1 MSGISTNVGLMSGLN
16 TSELIGQLMA
26 IERVPIRQLENRI
39 TIETDRQTAISDISA
54 KVLLMQATANS
65 LGQESLFKSVT
76 AASSNE
82 SLLKATVTGEPAT
95 GAYSFTPARMAT
107 AQQVISQGF
116 VNPESSTVGA
126 GTITIGAAGSQVNRA
141 TTLESLNG
149 FAGVQQGSINITQA
163 DGTSAVIDLSST
175 VNINEVVDRIN
186 SNGTLSVS
194 ASVVDNHIQLT
205 DNSGGAGT
213 LTVQD
218 VGLGSTATSLGLT
231 SLSASGNTYAGT
243 DINFI
248 GSSTLLSALNDG
260 LGVDT
265 SQGVPE
271 LTITTND
278 GTFNI
283 NLDNVSTVGQ
293 LAELID
299 TETAGAVALTM
310 QGNRLALTDTNGG
323 TGITVSS
330 ASGTTAAEDLGLA
343 GTTAG
348 DTLTGGR
355 VLADINDSLLS
366 SLNGGSGVAGGSI
379 SITDRSGN
387 TSTIDLTGAESLND
401 IIDAINNDATLNVTA
416 RVADNGTSLVLSD
429 TTGTGSLVVQ
439 DVDSTTAADLGI
451 ETAGFSGPE
460 FQGTSIARQFVSEST
475 QLSTLNGGQG
485 VFAGQFRITDANG
498 VSAVVDISQ
507 ASDDTLGDVIRD
519 INSRPT
525 QITARIND
533 TGDGIVLEDTSG
545 GAGTLRVDE
554 VNGGTTAAD
563 LNILGS
569 APQTDPT
576 RIDGS
581 FTTSIEVLADDS
593 LQDVVDKIT
602 ASGARVNAS
611 IVNVGGATPYRLNL
625 TSSRSGAAGA
635 MVIDTG
641 STSLNF
647 STIQQ
652 AQDAVLTMGG
662 SDNPIVMTSADNTF
676 EEVVDGMS
684 LEIGGTSSAPVT
696 VAVQS
701 DRSKVGDF
709 LKKFVDSYNEVA
721 KAIRDATKYNAEEE
735 QRGLLMG
742 DSAILRTERTMRN
755 MVMHR
760 FGDLA
765 GSIKSL
771 RTLGIEFTQTG
782 TITFD
787 RSTFD
792 QAMATNPD
800 DVERFFL
807 AESQTDDDGNVT
819 SEGGFAEYLK
829 EFVEKLTDSKD
840 GVLTRRSQSYA
851 NTVEQ
856 YNERIATLEE
866 RMVAKESSLRRQFTN
881 LEMVLARLQDQ
892 QTAIAN
898 FPTWQFSN
906 GNNNRQGQ

>member
-16 TSELIGQLMA
+16 TSELIGQLME
-26 IERVPIRQLENRI
+26 IERVPIGQLEDRI
-39 TIETDRQTAISDISA
+39 TVETDRQAAVSDISA
-54 KVLLMQATANS
+54 KILLMQTTANT

-82 SLLKATVTGEPAT
+82 SLIKASVTGEPAT

-107 AQQVISQGF
+107 AQQVTSQGF

-163 DGTSAVIDLSST
+163 DGTSAVVDLSSV

-186 SNGTLSVS
+186 SNGSLSVT

-213 LTVQD
+213 LSVQD
-218 VGLGSTATSLGLT
+218 AGPGTTATSLGLT
-231 SLSASGNTYAGT
+231 SLSATGNTYAGS

-248 GSSTLLSALNDG
+248 GASTLLSALNDG

-271 LTITTND
+271 LTVTTDD

-310 QGNRLALTDTNGG
+310 QGDRLALTDTNGG
-323 TGITVSS
+323 TGITVAS

-387 TSTIDLTGAESLND
+387 TSTIDLAGAESLND
-401 IIDAINNDATLNVTA
+401 VIDAINNDATLNVTA

-451 ETAGFSGPE
+451 ETAGFSGAE
-460 FQGTSIARQFVSEST
+460 FEGTSIARQFVSEST

-485 VFAGQFRITDANG
+485 VDAGQFRVTDANG

-507 ASDDTLGDVIRD
+507 ATDDTLGDVIRD

-581 FTTSIEVLADDS
+581 FATSIEVLADDS

-641 STSLNF
+641 GTSLNF

-662 SDNPIVMTSADNTF
+662 ADNPIVMTSADNTF
-676 EEVVDGMS
+676 DDVVDGMS
-684 LEIGGTSSAPVT
+684 LEIGGTSSTPVT
-696 VAVQS
+696 VSVQS
-701 DRSKVGDF
+701 DRSKVGDY
-709 LKKFVDSYNEVA
+709 LKKFVDSYNEIA
-721 KAIRDATKYNAEEE
+721 KAIKDVTKYDAEEE
-735 QRGLLMG
+735 ERGLLMG
-742 DSAILRTERTMRN
+742 DSAILRTERAMRN

-760 FGDLA
+760 FGDMA
-765 GSIKSL
+765 GSVKSL
-771 RTLGIEFTQTG
+771 KTLGIDFTQTG

-787 RSTFD
+787 RAKFD
-792 QAMATNPD
+792 QAMATNPA

-807 AESQTDDDGNVT
+807 AESQTDDNDNVT
-819 SEGGFAEYLK
+819 SEGGFAESL
-829 EFVEKLTDSKD
+829 ENFVEKLTDSKD

-856 YNERIATLEE
+856 YNERIATLEK

-892 QTAIAN
+892 QKAIAN
-898 FPTWQFSN
+898 FPTWQFNN
-906 GNNNRQGQ
+906 GNSGGQGQ